1 MGCGADVRSRDLDPP
16 APHRGALHARSPV
29 PPNAVE
35 PGTRL
40 VDRYRLEET
49 LGQAGGTSY
58 WRAQDELLDR
68 AVGVCLLA
76 DGTESARE
84 ILSAARRAAGLADP
98 RFLRVLDASET
109 DGVVYVVTEWI
120 KASSLADLLTD
131 GPLPPAEARTMT
143 VEIAEALAAAHR
155 HGLAHLCLQPEHV
168 LRTPHGQVK
177 VAGLAVDAAVRG
189 LRSESP
195 QDAARRDTQ
204 GVGAVLY
211 AALTGRWPG
220 PESTSLAPAPHDDG
234 VLCTPRQVRAGIPDD
249 LDELASRS
257 LGARARSGAAPLET
271 PEEVAAALAA
281 AHVTARIPAVSAPP
295 QSDAREDTP
304 SYLAA
309 YDDDSRRG
317 RGLATKAA
325 WALVA
330 LVLVV
335 GLGLAGW
342 QLLLVAMHSG
352 SSRAATPKS
361 AAAPKGGSHAIKV
374 VGIEGFDPQ
383 GDGEENSDRAG
394 RVLDGD
400 PSTVWT
406 TKTYFDQFGPG
417 GLKEG
422 VGLLLDLGTK
432 QDVSSVAVTVQGQG
446 TDLELRVADSRGD
459 RAADYRV
466 VAKASDGNGRVDLRP
481 NQAVSA
487 RYVLVWL
494 TKIPQVGGSSYK
506 GTISEV
512 SVRG

>member
-1 MGCGADVRSRDLDPP
+1 M
-16 APHRGALHARSPV
+16 

-49 LGQAGGTSY
+49 LGEAGGTSY

-84 ILSAARRAAGLADP
+84 ILSAARRAAGLADS

-109 DGVVYVVTEWI
+109 EGVVYVVTEWI
-120 KASSLADLLTD
+120 KASSLADLLAD
-131 GPLPPAEARTMT
+131 GPLPPAEARTMA

-189 LRSESP
+189 LRAESP
-195 QDAARRDTQ
+195 QDAARRDTR

-257 LGARARSGAAPLET
+257 LGARARSGAAPLES
-271 PEEVAAALAA
+271 PEEVAASLAA

-295 QSDAREDTP
+295 PSSEREDTP

-309 YDDDSRRG
+309 YDDDSRAS

-325 WALVA
+325 WALAA
-330 LVLVV
+330 LVLVI

-342 QLLLVAMHSG
+342 QLLLVAMHTG
-352 SSRAATPKS
+352 SSHAS
-361 AAAPKGGSHAIKV
+361 APKTTTAPKAAGGHAIKV
-374 VGIEGFDPQ
+374 VGIVGFDPQ
-383 GDGEENSDRAG
+383 GDGEENNDRAQ

-400 PSTVWT
+400 TSTVWT

-422 VGLLLDLGTK
+422 VGLLLDLGT
-432 QDVSSVAVTVQGQG
+432 QQNVSSVAVTVEGQG

-466 VAKASDGNGRVDLRP
+466 VAKASGATGRVDLRP
-481 NQAVSA
+481 DQAVTA

-494 TKIPQVGGSSYK
+494 TKIPQVSGSDYR
-506 GTISEV
+506 GTISEI